1 MQELAAGDAVL
12 RELSLHLLDVIEN
25 SMRAKAT
32 IIRIS
37 VIKKEGFL
45 TLSVEDDGPGLPVTP
60 EQALDPFFTT
70 KKGKKTGLGLSLF
83 QAACEQAG
91 GDFKLGTSELGGV
104 SVSARFQYDHWDR
117 APLGNFADTL
127 QTVTLAAPD
136 IVWVCHIESA
146 KTVAT
151 LILQTFLEA
160 AQGNLLSGLRN
171 FRQAV
176 ETALHAADV
185 QS

>member
-1 MQELAAGDAVL
+1 MQEPSVGDAAL

-32 IIRIS
+32 IIRIA

-70 KKGKKTGLGLSLF
+70 KKGKKTGLGLSF
-83 QAACEQAG
+83 FKAACEQAG
-91 GDFKLGTSELGGV
+91 GDFALGTSELGGV
-104 SVSARFQYDHWDR
+104 SVIARFQYDHWDR
-117 APLGNFADTL
+117 APLGNFMDTL

-136 IVWVCHIESA
+136 IVWVCHIESE
-146 KTVAT
+146 TVSST
-151 LILQTFLEA
+151 LVLQNFLEA
-160 AQGNLLSGLRN
+160 AQDNLLSGLRN
-171 FRQAV
+171 FRQAF
-176 ETALHAADV
+176 EAALLAADV